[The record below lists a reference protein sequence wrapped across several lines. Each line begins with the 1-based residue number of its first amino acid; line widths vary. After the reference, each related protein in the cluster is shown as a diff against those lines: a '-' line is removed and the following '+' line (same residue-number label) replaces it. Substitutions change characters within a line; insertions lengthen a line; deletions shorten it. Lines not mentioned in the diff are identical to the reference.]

1 MEVFRKKQNNNNM
14 TFVGDKK
21 PAIEIEKALGYL

>member
-1 MEVFRKKQNNNNM
+1 MEVFRKKQNNNM